1 MAMPAVAELDA
12 PAHWQAV
19 EFISDLHLGPTTP
32 RTFDAWARYLRDTR
46 ADAVYMLGDVFE
58 VWVGDDAA
66 DEPGSF
72 ERQCTEVLR
81 EAAARRTV
89 GFMAGN
95 RDFLLGTPLL
105 GRLGLQALPDP
116 LLLRA
121 FGQSL
126 LVTHGDLLCTA
137 DTAYQGFRKQVRST
151 AWQSAFLARPLAER
165 RALAQQMRDASRDA
179 QRQLPPSMWSDVDDA
194 EASRWL
200 MQVESPA
207 LLHGHTHKPAV
218 HPLAQGQRYVLSDW
232 DFESPEARGD
242 LIRWTRDGLSRHT
255 MAAGTP

>member
-1 MAMPAVAELDA
+1 MAMPAWAELDA
-12 PAHWQAV
+12 PAHWQAI
-19 EFISDLHLGPTTP
+19 EFISDLHLGPATP
-32 RTFDAWARYLRDTR
+32 RTFDAWARYLRDTQ

-66 DEPGSF
+66 NEAGCF
-72 ERQCTEVLR
+72 ERQCADVLR
-81 EAAARRTV
+81 EAAARRTI

-95 RDFLLGTPLL
+95 RDFLLGPSLL
-105 GRLGLQALPDP
+105 EQLGLQGLPDP

-126 LVTHGDLLCTA
+126 LLTHGDLLCTA
-137 DTAYQGFRKQVRST
+137 DTAYQGFRKQVRSE

-194 EASRWL
+194 EASQWL
-200 MQVESPA
+200 AQVQSTA

-218 HPLAQGQRYVLSDW
+218 HRLAQGQRYVLSDW
-232 DFESPEARGD
+232 DFDAPAPRGD
-242 LIRWTRDGLSRHT
+242 VIRWTRDGLSRH
-255 MAAGTP
+255 AVPADVP